1 MNMLSQ
7 DGYVRLTLSTLQNTP
22 FVHLVSGLDE
32 DDHGLDPPRADG
44 CAISGYT
51 EWISS
56 TTPAITIGWDWR
68 LDASP
73 AGPRFVSV
81 GLPRSNVMLL
91 DADHHDLGPTSTDM
105 LLKVVVDA
113 IGWKVVTANIVSE
126 RYAATT

>member
-1 MNMLSQ
+1 MLSK

-32 DDHGLDPPRADG
+32 DDHGLDSPRADA
-44 CAISGYT
+44 CVISGYT

-56 TTPAITIGWDWR
+56 TIPAITIGWDWR
-68 LDASP
+68 LDVSRD
-73 AGPRFVSV
+73 GPRYVSV

-91 DADHHDLGPTSTDM
+91 DADHRDLGPTRTDI

-113 IGWKVVTANIVSE
+113 IRWQVTTANFVRA
-126 RYAATT
+126 RYAMTT